1 MRRSILLLTFL
12 ALSAAL
18 FFLWQ
23 YRFDVAAGAQRITL
37 DDLKASAILAPGVSW
52 IETQAGSNLS
62 LKISKEAP
70 APIGLLKFFNLPPQ
84 RWLHVKFQISATEL
98 VAGREIWNDGR
109 CIMEWHTPGTTGPW
123 ENQQFASVRENQK
136 PGMAEFVLRPERA
149 PASAVLR
156 IENIGDEGEMR
167 ILSFEAIPLEERML
181 WKIGRWVLMAGWI
194 GWVVYFIQFQKLI
207 SIRPILAA
215 VICLL
220 MGLYFVVPGPW
231 KLIRS
236 FGQPFQFEL
245 DSTDSGSKPHIHG
258 TSVSFDPPSLL
269 KPMTQA
275 PESVGKVVEQVDLS
289 LRVKLLLAGMRP
301 VLHSLLLLVPTFLIA
316 CLVGKMPAIR
326 LMLIL
331 AFSIEAAQVAFGY
344 GFDRTDVLD
353 LFSDLVG
360 ILIGVIL
367 HACIQRVDHPAMVKL
382 IRPLHQGAPSLKQ

>member
-1 MRRSILLLTFL
+1 
-12 ALSAAL
+12 
-18 FFLWQ
+18 
-23 YRFDVAAGAQRITL
+23 
-37 DDLKASAILAPGVSW
+37 
-52 IETQAGSNLS
+52 
-62 LKISKEAP
+62 
-70 APIGLLKFFNLPPQ
+70 
-84 RWLHVKFQISATEL
+84 
-98 VAGREIWNDGR
+98 
-109 CIMEWHTPGTTGPW
+109 
-123 ENQQFASVRENQK
+123 
-136 PGMAEFVLRPERA
+136 
-149 PASAVLR
+149 
-156 IENIGDEGEMR
+156 
-167 ILSFEAIPLEERML
+167 
-181 WKIGRWVLMAGWI
+181 MAGWI

-245 DSTDSGSKPHIHG
+245 DSKDSGSKPLIHG

-269 KPMTQA
+269 KPTTQA

-316 CLVGKMPAIR
+316 CLVGKMLAIR